1 MPHGIHKDPEK
12 HREYMRARYHRLKDD
27 PGFIALKKA
36 ARERYRLRW
45 YGRQEDEPRNIVR
58 LVREGQERA
67 A

>member
-1 MPHGIHKDPEK
+1 MPHGIHKDAEE
-12 HREYMRARYHRLKDD
+12 HREYMRQRYARLKDD

-45 YGRQEDEPRNIVR
+45 YGRQEGEPCNIVR
-58 LVREGQERA
+58 QVRPQERA